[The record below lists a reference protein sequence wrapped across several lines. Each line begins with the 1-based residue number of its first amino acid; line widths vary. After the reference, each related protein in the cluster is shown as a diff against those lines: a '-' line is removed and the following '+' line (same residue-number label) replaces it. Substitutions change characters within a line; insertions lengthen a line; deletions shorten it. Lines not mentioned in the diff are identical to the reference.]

1 MSLPFYLTFI
11 RVVMSP
17 VFLVLYLYA
26 ESWGLPMEALPYVL
40 LVILAICELSDIFD
54 GFMARRHNKVTD
66 LGKVLD
72 PMADSLFRL
81 TVFLSFTQG
90 IIQIPLVLVLIL
102 FLRDSIV
109 NSLRTLC
116 ALKGRALAA
125 RTSGKIKAVVQ
136 AIAVFFILILM
147 IPYTLGCLSLDFFQ
161 QMSFY
166 TVLIAAVYTLISG
179 IEYIWANWKFIR
191 NSFKKS

>member
-1 MSLPFYLTFI
+1 MSLPFYLTSI

-17 VFLVLYLYA
+17 VFLLLYLYA
-26 ESWGLPMEALPYVL
+26 PAWGLKPEALPYVL
-40 LVILAICELSDIFD
+40 LAVLAICELSDIFD
-54 GFMARRHNKVTD
+54 GFLARRHNKVTD

-90 IIQIPLVLVLIL
+90 VVQLPLLVVLIF

-116 ALKGRALAA
+116 ALRGRALAA
-125 RTSGKIKAVVQ
+125 RLSGKIKAVVQ
-136 AIAVFFILILM
+136 AIAAFFILILM
-147 IPYTLGCLSLDFFQ
+147 IPYSLGCLSLEYFQ
-161 QMSFY
+161 QICFY
-166 TVLIAAVYTLISG
+166 AAGIAAIYTFVSG
-179 IEYIWANWKFIR
+179 IEYIWANRKFIAE
-191 NSFKKS
+191 SLKKA